1 LFAGARVNPR
11 LLIST
16 SGNAPSRC
24 VNHSRNARTYPTK
37 ARAAPPTQW
46 VQNVRGT
53 TNSLL
58 RRIDQRSRMCVY
70 IASSSIDAP
79 VWRIWGPMHLVE
91 RQLPPLQTPLVSG
104 SLRMPCRND
113 GCSPARE
120 WSVNGFAVCSLV
132 TRADDNTMKVP
143 GCRIT
148 SRL

>member
-1 LFAGARVNPR
+1 VFAGARVNPR

-37 ARAAPPTQW
+37 ARAAPSTRW

-53 TNSLL
+53 THSLL
-58 RRIDQRSRMCVY
+58 RRIDQRSRVCTY

-79 VWRIWGPMHLVE
+79 VWRIRGPTHVFK
-91 RQLPPLQTPLVSG
+91 RQLQPLQTPLVSG
-104 SLRMPCRND
+104 SLGIPCRND
-113 GCSPARE
+113 ECSPAPE
-120 WSVNGFAVCSLV
+120 GSVNGFAFGSLV
-132 TRADDNTMKVP
+132 ARADDNTMKVP